1 MLVYLF
7 CKNCSISNGVER
19 TRLCREI
26 LVAKLYQF
34 KAEIVVGDC
43 CGGCWGNIADRL
55 NECQIPTFKVTK
67 RAVRD
72 RYKIPTDKYKKKM
85 REEGLKDFCKTS
97 DILLFKS
104 KFCITFVVI
113 KVIKVKLVMLVVGK
127 LQIL

>member
-1 MLVYLF
+1 M
-7 CKNCSISNGVER
+7 ER

-34 KAEIVVGDC
+34 KARTVES
-43 CGGCWGNIADRL
+43 GGCWGNIADRL
-55 NECQIPTFKVTK
+55 NVCQIPTFKVTK

-72 RYKIPTDKYKKKM
+72 RYKILTDKYKKKM

-104 KFCITFVVI
+104 KFCITFVLI